1 MRGFHCAWGDEF
13 FEAAAL
19 AAGTNDRPQLSPG
32 GSGSSNVDG
41 RRRWPGLGLP
51 YRTAGGRHLLPTS
64 RLSLSNK
71 KDGRRKVRAAGHGSH
86 CCCWRHPHPPTLV
99 TTTKSA
105 MMITISTGG
114 CFLPHQA
121 LALHLNAWLYLM
133 ASSTACTALLKH
145 AIAESGTWSALMVNY
160 VNNGK
165 WQERAADDTCHLS
178 MHECTSRH
186 C

>member
-1 MRGFHCAWGDEF
+1 
-13 FEAAAL
+13 
-19 AAGTNDRPQLSPG
+19 
-32 GSGSSNVDG
+32 
-41 RRRWPGLGLP
+41 
-51 YRTAGGRHLLPTS
+51 
-64 RLSLSNK
+64 
-71 KDGRRKVRAAGHGSH
+71 
-86 CCCWRHPHPPTLV
+86 
-99 TTTKSA
+99 

-186 C
+186 CWQHALHHSGTQLPNRLRSPCWWQITSTTAIGKSGWWTSPPRLDAWLYLTALLTACVTPLGHVITKSGTRSVLMAENYEDNDKQQELAADNAAAVQC